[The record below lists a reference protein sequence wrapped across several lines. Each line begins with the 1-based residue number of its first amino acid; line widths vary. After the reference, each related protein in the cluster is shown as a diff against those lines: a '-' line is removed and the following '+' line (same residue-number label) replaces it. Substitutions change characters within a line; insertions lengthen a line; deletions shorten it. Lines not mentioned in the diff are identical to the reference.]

1 MNDIPVLSELAA
13 RFDAAVAGKPQVLR
27 GAGTPHRRR
36 LALAAAAVVLAVS
49 AFAIGSYNRPEKAV
63 AGVPLSLVDGKL
75 AVSYQQVLDNPGDVE
90 SQLAAAGLE
99 VTIEEVPASPG
110 MVGKVRWSMGA
121 SPVGDNRIDRWPDP
135 WIVPSCGD
143 PRVCEPWWPSGSYPD
158 GEPQGYEA
166 GLLVPLDFDG
176 STEIHIGRA
185 AHADEQYLLDQHP
198 LAPGEPLFCRVVLM
212 ETVTEAQAALTDTDV
227 PVVWRARLEFLPE
240 DVLAHVDVDGDEVV
254 DDLEAVGDLLVA
266 DAFYADDQT
275 VHLWVADEQ
284 HAEAPDLQANARRIR
299 DASAG
304 C

>member
-1 MNDIPVLSELAA
+1 VNDIPVLSELAA
-13 RFDAAVAGKPQVLR
+13 RFDAAVAGRAPVPQP
-27 GAGTPHRRR
+27 AGTPHRRR
-36 LALAAAAVVLAVS
+36 LVLAVAAVVLAVS
-49 AFAIGSYNRPEKAV
+49 AFAVGSYNRPERAV
-63 AGVPLSLVDGKL
+63 AGVPLSLVDGEL

-121 SPVGDNRIDRWPDP
+121 SPVGDESIDRWPDP

-143 PRVCEPWWPSGSYPD
+143 PRVCEPWWPHGGTP
-158 GEPQGYEA
+158 GAEPEGYEA

-176 STEIHIGRA
+176 STEIHIGRP
-185 AHADEQYLLDQHP
+185 AHTDEEYLLDQHP
-198 LAPGEPLFCRVVLM
+198 SGPGEPLFCRVVLM
-212 ETVTEAQAALTDTDV
+212 ETVTEARAALADTDV
-227 PVVWRARLEFLPE
+227 PVVWRARPEFLPE
-240 DVLAHVDVDGDEVV
+240 DVLAQVDADGDEVV

-266 DAFYADDQT
+266 DASYADDQA
-275 VHLWVADEQ
+275 VHLWVADDQ
-284 HAEAPDLQANARRIR
+284 HAQAPDLQANARRIH